1 MKTIKMTKEQYLEK
15 HKELVCLLG
24 MDMIEKRIQSEQ
36 DGLTVYQYGYIFAL
50 EKRIT
55 ELEKLFACAYETLA
69 ELIVCPHEVYGFK
82 STKHNC
88 NECDSVNA
96 ETCFCWKDWIE
107 AKIAKEATDESDKN

>member
-1 MKTIKMTKEQYLEK
+1 MTKQEFTSKLDEVRSMGYPTTGHYMDALVFWHEQYIASLE
-15 HKELVCLLG
+15 
-24 MDMIEKRIQSEQ
+24 SEN
-36 DGLTVYQYGYIFAL
+36 A
-50 EKRIT
+50 R
-55 ELEKLFACAYETLA
+55 LEKLFACTYETLA

-107 AKIAKEATDESDKN
+107 AKIAKEATDDTQTL

>member
-1 MKTIKMTKEQYLEK
+1 MTKAEYHYAMARSHSRGYSEHEINYRIMLRDNYIASLE
-15 HKELVCLLG
+15 
-24 MDMIEKRIQSEQ
+24 SEN
-36 DGLTVYQYGYIFAL
+36 A
-50 EKRIT
+50 R
-55 ELEKLFACAYETLA
+55 LEKLFACAYETLA

-107 AKIAKEATDESDKN
+107 AKIAKEEE